1 MISQVDLDRIA
12 LFVAVA
18 RELRREPF
26 MSEDN
31 HDRLTM
37 LDKSSERPFAQFCHP
52 AFLKSAI
59 LPFRRLWLESER
71 CSFQKV
77 LPLVLDNHF
86 DETSVSTYRRFLQP
100 LYFQK
105 LDQPADKEWAEES
118 TRQILDIWIYTQAI
132 HAGQREKKD
141 GRPVNERDPTLQQ
154 FDEWAKRIG
163 REKFEYLFRVSLRIV
178 GSEYVQFL
186 TQLAEPLF
194 QKLQRDGMEP
204 GFEAQAA
211 LEFSPYPHPMFR
223 ISFDDVF
230 WHLDKETMEET
241 FDRLLGRNCYRV
253 MHGLLRGL
261 FEQNRAA
268 ALAAL
273 CQCNS
278 LTELVEM
285 NQVTFLEQRPGF
297 SNEFVCRQDVGVLS
311 QFGPIQ
317 FDVLKG
323 RKVWIEQRSRSVFED
338 LYRDF
343 RQCFFQERDRQR
355 PDRSPLW

>member
-1 MISQVDLDRIA
+1 MVEQKDFDRIA

-18 RELRREPF
+18 RELRQEPF

-59 LPFRRLWLESER
+59 LPFRRLWLQSER
-71 CSFQKV
+71 CAFEKV

-86 DETSVSTYRRFLQP
+86 DQSAASTYRKFALELFFRR
-100 LYFQK
+100 
-105 LDQPADKEWAEES
+105 LDAPADKDWAEES

-132 HAGQREKKD
+132 HAGQRENKEGKL
-141 GRPVNERDPTLQQ
+141 VKRDATLQQ
-154 FDEWAKRIG
+154 FDEWSIRIG
-163 REKFEYLFRVSLRIV
+163 REKFEYLFRVSLKIV

-194 QKLQRDGMEP
+194 QKLQRDGMKP

-211 LEFSPYPHPMFR
+211 LEFNPYPHPMFR

-241 FDRLLGRNCYRV
+241 FDRLLARNCYRV

-273 CQCNS
+273 CQCSS
-278 LTELVEM
+278 LTELVAM
-285 NQVTFLEQRPGF
+285 NQVTFLQQRPEF
-297 SNEFVCRQDVGVLS
+297 SGEFLCRHDVGVLS

-323 RKVWIEQRSRSVFED
+323 RKVWIDQRTRSVFED

-355 PDRSPLW
+355 PHRSSLW